1 MYKIFLIEDD
11 ESLAKLIKSGLERFG
26 YEVFVAEDFF
36 NIIPQYKNIMPH
48 LVLIDVNLPFFN
60 GYHWCSQIRKFSK
73 VPIIFISSVTERM
86 NIIMALNMG
95 DDDYITKPFDFDL
108 LETKILALLR
118 RTYDFQT
125 ENEYIEHKELILE
138 LHSMKLKYKS
148 EIRELSKNEFR
159 ILEVLLKNKG
169 KVVSREELMNKL
181 WQSNVYI
188 DDNTLTVN
196 VSRLKSILK
205 EIGIENFIETK
216 RGAGYYIN
224 E

>member
-1 MYKIFLIEDD
+1 
-11 ESLAKLIKSGLERFG
+11 
-26 YEVFVAEDFF
+26 
-36 NIIPQYKNIMPH
+36 
-48 LVLIDVNLPFFN
+48 
-60 GYHWCSQIRKFSK
+60 
-73 VPIIFISSVTERM
+73 
-86 NIIMALNMG
+86 
-95 DDDYITKPFDFDL
+95 
-108 LETKILALLR
+108 
-118 RTYDFQT
+118 
-125 ENEYIEHKELILE
+125 
-138 LHSMKLKYKS
+138 MKLKYKS

-181 WQSNVYI
+181 WQSDVYI

>member
-125 ENEYIEHKELILE
+125 ENEYIEHKELILD
-138 LHSMKLKYKS
+138 LASMKLKYKS

>member
-95 DDDYITKPFDFDL
+95 DEDYITKPFDL

-181 WQSNVYI
+181 WQSDVYI

>member
-48 LVLIDVNLPFFN
+48 PVLIDVNLPFFN

-95 DDDYITKPFDFDL
+95 DDDYITKPFDFDV

-125 ENEYIEHKELILE
+125 ENEYIEYKELILD
-138 LHSMKLKYKS
+138 LASMKLKYKN

-159 ILEVLLKNKG
+159 ILEVLLKNIG

-181 WQSNVYI
+181 WQSDVYI

-196 VSRLKSILK
+196 VSRLKAILK